1 MAIRK
6 IRDSEAELRV
16 LGGEE
21 KEDVVVVVVSCTL
34 YTVLPLQGSR

>member
-21 KEDVVVVVVSCTL
+21 KEDVVVVVSCTL